1 MDRGRQGALSRHAAR
16 LARHRL
22 SGRPATFPAPVGRC
36 RVLMSAPLI
45 SKEARFPL
53 MCVSFITGEG
63 GLLPHVRFLTVFGL
77 LVNRVAVHFE
87 Q

>member
-1 MDRGRQGALSRHAAR
+1 MDRGRRGALSKHAAR
-16 LARHRL
+16 VAHRRF
-22 SGRPATFPAPVGRC
+22 SGQPATFPAHVGRC

-53 MCVSFITGEG
+53 MRVSFITGEG
-63 GLLPHVRFLTVFGL
+63 GLLPHVRFLTMFGL

>member
-1 MDRGRQGALSRHAAR
+1 
-16 LARHRL
+16 
-22 SGRPATFPAPVGRC
+22 
-36 RVLMSAPLI
+36 
-45 SKEARFPL
+45 

>member
-1 MDRGRQGALSRHAAR
+1 
-16 LARHRL
+16 
-22 SGRPATFPAPVGRC
+22 
-36 RVLMSAPLI
+36 MSAPLI